1 LLAVLGLLTWQ
12 ILLPGF
18 IGLANNGDFP
28 KVAGRL
34 SLGGTD
40 GNADNFLYFEPDYL
54 REPRWYWNSELP
66 TSELLLAW
74 ISTVIPSAIQKHL
87 RAPREFDIR
96 WLGALH
102 VVLWMVGYSL
112 LLRSIRSLNGILWWI
127 AALASL
133 WIFMDVSYLAYFN
146 SFYTDTAALLGA
158 MTAISLVPI
167 LLAQSGAARTV
178 AIVSFGAGALLYV
191 TSKGQHA
198 AFAPILAALLAWIA
212 WIAARKSAKIAASA
226 TAVALMSGSIWA
238 FVGTPSW
245 YRSQSRF
252 NLIFARIL
260 PESANPAQDA
270 QELGLAP
277 ADLRYIGVQ
286 SYLPGTPVDN
296 PQWLAGFSHR
306 GGYASVLRFYLRHP
320 AVPFRYLWN
329 DLRID
334 AVQMRALNLSNFQ
347 RRDGRPAGA
356 KTNRMASWSNLRSWL
371 LAPADSLGCLVRIRA
386 IGIAAASAGE
396 RRFSRSAREASR
408 MEHRVCRG
416 DGDWR
421 ISGRFLNGLRGDL
434 QAPALVSSF
443 HRFHNL
449 LHDCP
454 DVADLREPNPHAS
467 RWSPTRA
474 PQFLIPVSTVSRE
487 NVWRPTYEI
496 DRLCCNRFSLRH
508 QCNSRRSRHVSWR
521 GDAHAAPRSRQ
532 PRVDL

>member
-1 LLAVLGLLTWQ
+1 LLTWQ

-34 SLGGTD
+34 SLGGAD
-40 GNADNFLYFEPDYL
+40 GSADNFLYFEPDYL

-66 TSELLLAW
+66 ASELLLAW

-87 RAPREFDIR
+87 RDPREFDIR

-102 VVLWMVGYSL
+102 VLLWMGGYSL
-112 LLRSIRSLNGILWWI
+112 LLRWIRSLNGILWWI
-127 AALASL
+127 AALASF
-133 WIFMDVSYLAYFN
+133 WIFMDVSYVAYFN
-146 SFYTDTAALLGA
+146 SFYTDTAALLGVMA
-158 MTAISLVPI
+158 AISLVPI
-167 LLAQSGAARTV
+167 LLAQSGAVRTG

-198 AFAPILAALLAWIA
+198 AFAPILAALSTWIA

-226 TAVALMSGSIWA
+226 TAVALMCGSIWA

-277 ADLRYIGVQ
+277 ADLRYIGMQ
-286 SYLPGTPVDN
+286 SFLPGTPVDN
-296 PQWLAGFSHR
+296 PQWLAGFTHR
-306 GGYASVLRFYLRHP
+306 GGNASVLRFYLRHP

-329 DLRID
+329 DLRIE
-334 AVQMRALNLSNFQ
+334 AAQMRALNLSNFQ

-371 LAPADSLGCLVRIRA
+371 LARWPIHLVVWYGLVLLGLPP
-386 IGIAAASAGE
+386 
-396 RRFSRSAREASR
+396 
-408 MEHRVCRG
+408 
-416 DGDWR
+416 
-421 ISGRFLNGLRGDL
+421 LLRGNAVFRDTL
-434 QAPALVSSF
+434 ARPAGWSAVFAAVMGIGEFLVASLTDCLETYRHLLLF
-443 HRFHNL
+443 HLFTDFTIFFTIVLMLRIYARPIRL
-449 LHDCP
+449 LLDG
-454 DVADLREPNPHAS
+454 RPHV
-467 RWSPTRA
+467 RR
-474 PQFLIPVSTVSRE
+474 
-487 NVWRPTYEI
+487 
-496 DRLCCNRFSLRH
+496 
-508 QCNSRRSRHVSWR
+508 NS
-521 GDAHAAPRSRQ
+521 
-532 PRVDL
+532 